1 MPLYRYDSLNRR
13 GVRVAGTIDAPT
25 MQAAKEV
32 LQGQGLLPTSIEEMS
47 VEGTGF
53 SFMGLFERPVDPKM
67 VIVFT
72 KQLSVLLKSAVP
84 LLQALELLVEQFDGK
99 FRRIVINVKDGVKAG
114 ESFANQLSKYPKV
127 FSNVY
132 TQLVRAGEASG
143 KLDIILL
150 RLSEELER
158 SEETRKRVK
167 KAMAYPMFLL
177 SFAVLIVIGLL
188 TMLVPRLRSV
198 FESTGKELPAMTQ
211 FLLSMSDFTIANLW
225 TIVIV
230 SIALGFAFAYWR
242 KTPQGKY
249 KLDQLCLRLPIIS
262 YFSRTK
268 AVVQFSKTLGM
279 LLESGVNLSEAL
291 DIVCNVVDNKLL
303 TERLMLARDNIIK
316 EGKIAKYLKET
327 AIFPNIASYMI
338 STGEQSGKLAQML
351 ITVGQDY
358 DAELQEIADGLTAKI
373 NPIMIVIIAGIV
385 GFIIVS
391 IFLPIMSMADV
402 VQI

>member
-13 GVRVAGTIDAPT
+13 GTRVAGTIDAPT
-25 MQAAKEV
+25 LQAAKEV
-32 LQGQGLLPTSIEEMS
+32 LQGQGLLPTSIDEIS
-47 VEGTGF
+47 VEKSGF
-53 SFMGLFERPVDPKM
+53 SFVGLFERPVEPKM

-84 LLQALELLVEQFDGK
+84 LLQSLELLVEQFDGK
-99 FRRIVINVKDGVKAG
+99 FRRIVIDVKDGVKAG
-114 ESFANQLSKYPKV
+114 ESFANQLNKYPKV
-127 FSNVY
+127 FTNVY

-143 KLDIILL
+143 KLDTILL
-150 RLSEELER
+150 RLAEELER

-167 KAMAYPMFLL
+167 KAMAYPMLLL
-177 SFAVLIVIGLL
+177 SFAVVIVVGLL

-198 FESTGKELPAMTQ
+198 FETSGKALPAMTQ
-211 FLLSMSDFTIANLW
+211 FLLDMSDFTINNLW
-225 TIVIV
+225 TIVFAC
-230 SIALGFAFAYWR
+230 IALGIAFAYWR

-249 KLDQLCLRLPIIS
+249 KLDKLCLRLPIIS

-327 AIFPNIASYMI
+327 GIFPNIASYMI

-351 ITVGQDY
+351 LSVGQDY
-358 DAELQEIADGLTAKI
+358 DVELQEIADGLTAKI
-373 NPIMIVIIAGIV
+373 NPIMIVVIAGIV

-391 IFLPIMSMADV
+391 IFLPIISMADI